1 MHTAQFANSFST
13 GIAQIESVRE
23 NASRMFPFSV
33 RWPVNTGFP
42 GFSAKSA
49 VIDGD
54 MLGAAMHGCAVHSL
68 ATHHCGA
75 SHIALSLGFSPAR
88 RNPAA
93 PPEAFPPA
101 SEATFSVANANSFST
116 DKPTEGPVAGRG
128 ISQGVSMVPKHF
140 ARTTCRRP
148 EARCPR
154 RLARPF
160 AETLL
165 TDLSTVCAQRI
176 MTKPGTR

>member
-13 GIAQIESVRE
+13 GIAPIESVCE

-49 VIDGD
+49 VIDGG

-75 SHIALSLGFSPAR
+75 SHTTLSLGFLPAR

-116 DKPTEGPVAGRG
+116 DKPTEGPVAGRAFRKAFPWCRSTLRG
-128 ISQGVSMVPKHF
+128 LPAGGRKHAARDGSPGPSQKLCTQTYPQHAHS
-140 ARTTCRRP
+140 A
-148 EARCPR
+148 
-154 RLARPF
+154 
-160 AETLL
+160 
-165 TDLSTVCAQRI
+165 
-176 MTKPGTR
+176 